1 MLVSL
6 DLNSSFPKS
15 GKICKLI
22 IKHIS
27 LLFYIIKKIIVMGAL
42 SINPISPV
50 TSQFFPCKRRN

>member
-6 DLNSSFPKS
+6 DLTSSFPKS

-22 IKHIS
+22 VKHIS
-27 LLFYIIKKIIVMGAL
+27 LFFYIVKKIIVMCAI
-42 SINPISPV
+42 SINSISPV